1 MSEIDWG
8 SLRSLTARQ
17 LLGALVRD
25 GFGLRGQSGSHQRY
39 RHPDGRRVTVSYHHP
54 GQTFPP
60 KTLRSMIEEQARW
73 TDDDLTRLKLIPR
86 R

>member
-1 MSEIDWG
+1 MSGIAWA

-17 LLGALVRD
+17 IVNALARD
-25 GFGLRGQSGSHQRY
+25 GFTLRNQSGSHQRY
-39 RHPDGRRVTVSYHHP
+39 RHPDGRRVTVSFHRA

-73 TDDDLTRLKLIPR
+73 SERDLKRLKLIR
-86 R
+86 